1 MDAELTMDASFFE
14 TRDALTRF
22 LFLKDDP
29 AAVDLCLV
37 LGSPTAYSM
46 QPAIDLYRSGLTE
59 RILISGLGPRPDQEP
74 ECESF
79 KRFALEQGVPAQAIV
94 LERQA
99 SNTLEN
105 FVFSRAVIE
114 REIGW
119 DNIKTVAIVS
129 KPFHMRRALMAA
141 RKHWPAHVRFVMQP
155 SIDPRDIPADTWW
168 QSEEGRRYVLSELK
182 AIGSYALQ
190 NHIGGY

>member
-1 MDAELTMDASFFE
+1 MDDELTTDASFFE

-29 AAVDLCLV
+29 AAVDLCFV

-46 QPAIDLYRSGLTE
+46 QPAIDLYLGGLTE
-59 RILISGLGPRPDQEP
+59 
-74 ECESF
+74 
-79 KRFALEQGVPAQAIV
+79 QAIF

-105 FVFSRAVIE
+105 FVFSRVVIE

-119 DNIKTVAIVS
+119 DNIRAVAMVS

-141 RKHWPAHVRFVMQP
+141 RKQWPAHVKFVMQP
-155 SIDPRDIPADTWW
+155 STDPRDIPADTWW

-182 AIGSYALQ
+182 AIGNYALQ